1 MSAHRQLQLAATPLA
16 IAILCTAMPA
26 ADTSRWARIRG
37 VNFFTSSASN
47 ANSMWRHFDPAVA
60 DRELG
65 WMEALGFNS
74 VRLWLSEPAWRE
86 QPAAFLDAL
95 GRCLDLCAKHRLSA
109 LLVLFDSCGIEPRA
123 GAVEMTVAE
132 AYAHFL
138 KLPDLPEAQK
148 NIMQARYVQFASGR
162 GRLMRVPVA
171 RDTPPDILFWQHWT
185 PNPGLSRLGAEHW
198 PELDAYTAA
207 VMALAARRP
216 AVIAVDAMNEPYTL
230 MDLPPGASYRAARDR
245 VDQFIAHISAR
256 LHSRYPAVERTI
268 GSADFKDLQA
278 LARYQ
283 TLLSIHSYQLGDDLA
298 RTLGAAATFAREAG
312 KPILLTECLANTDN
326 WLRSYGDE
334 SLSTDEGQLRHY
346 QRTLPLILNSRL
358 GWYAWAGITGHMF
371 TPTTDIMY
379 SNGYLRPAALYL
391 QRQLSGAPEDPHP

>member
-1 MSAHRQLQLAATPLA
+1 MP
-16 IAILCTAMPA
+16 IAITILCAAMPA
-26 ADTSRWARIRG
+26 ADTAHWAHIRG

-47 ANSMWRHFDPAVA
+47 ATTMWRHFDPAVA

-74 VRLWLSEPAWRE
+74 IRLWLSETVWRE
-86 QPAAFLDAL
+86 QRGAFLDAL

-132 AYAHFL
+132 AYQHFL
-138 KLPDLPEAQK
+138 KSPDVPEAQK
-148 NIMQARYVQFASGR
+148 KIMQARYAQFASGR

-171 RDTPPDILFWQHWT
+171 RDTPPDIIFWQHWT
-185 PNPGLSRLGAEHW
+185 PNPGLSRLSPEYW
-198 PELDAYTAA
+198 PELDAYAGA

-216 AVIAVDAMNEPYTL
+216 AVIAVDTMNEPATL
-230 MDLPPGASYRAARDR
+230 MDLPPGASYSAARNR
-245 VDQFIAHISAR
+245 VNEFVAHIAER
-256 LHSRYPAVERTI
+256 LRSKYPNAEQTI
-268 GSADFKDLQA
+268 GSTNLQELRD

-283 TLLSIHSYQLGDDLA
+283 TVLSIHSYQLGDDLA
-298 RTLGAAATFAREAG
+298 KTLRAALTFAREAG

-346 QRTLPLILNSRL
+346 QRTLPLILNAGL

-391 QRQLSGAPEDPHP
+391 QRQLTGAPEDPHP